1 MVMRGRYL
9 WASPGSGSHIS
20 PHILLARTQSF
31 LFVREVIPNCKG
43 GWEMCLVY
51 AQEEEEMGLMKSEP
65 DFAKYLYLTAL
76 HMCFN
81 IVNYL
86 RAF

>member
-1 MVMRGRYL
+1 
-9 WASPGSGSHIS
+9 
-20 PHILLARTQSF
+20 
-31 LFVREVIPNCKG
+31 
-43 GWEMCLVY
+43 
-51 AQEEEEMGLMKSEP
+51 MKSEP

-86 RAF
+86 RAFWKCLCYKLILKDTQSASLFPDFFSIKYKAGKKLFNGLF